1 MKIFVDIDETIFN
14 TKKTDYNSSKPIKKN
29 IDIVNKLYDEG
40 HHITMWT
47 ARGAVSGIDW
57 RVLTEQQL
65 KDFGVKYHELR
76 LDKPFFDIFV
86 DDKTFNS
93 LDFFDDPKSFIK

>member
-1 MKIFVDIDETIFN
+1 MSQILLVS
-14 TKKTDYNSSKPIKKN
+14 NSSHQLSIYTHFL
-29 IDIVNKLYDEG
+29 KLVERALFRQNGLRNDEG